1 MPASAPFVASVED
14 GSPAAE
20 AGIQASDII
29 VAVDGREIAGSA
41 DLRNRIG
48 LSPAGSRVEIDYL
61 RDGARRMA
69 TLTVSGESGPSRAS
83 ARVMPDRLAGA
94 DFQDASGNVLVANV
108 TPGSPAAQAGLRTG
122 DVIVAVNRRPVG
134 TVAELTRLLGETR
147 GTIALDLFRG
157 GARLLLVIR

>member
-1 MPASAPFVASVED
+1 
-14 GSPAAE
+14 
-20 AGIQASDII
+20 
-29 VAVDGREIAGSA
+29 
-41 DLRNRIG
+41 
-48 LSPAGSRVEIDYL
+48 
-61 RDGARRMA
+61 
-69 TLTVSGESGPSRAS
+69 
-83 ARVMPDRLAGA
+83 MPDRLAGA

-157 GARLLLVIR
+157 GTRLLLVIR